1 MFTSRLRRALAAGAL
16 LLAGGSGL
24 LLGLPHAGTP
34 AQAAAIATPAATPA
48 PGCRVQ
54 WGTDSALGPAQ
65 DPDPGFAAHLPN
77 GPDPRFLPGLPAP
90 DPGFTAPFTPT
101 CQ

>member
-1 MFTSRLRRALAAGAL
+1 MFTSRLRRALAVGAM
-16 LLAGGSGL
+16 LLACGTAL
-24 LLGLPHAGTP
+24 LLGLPHSSPT
-34 AQAAAIATPAATPA
+34 AQAAGIATPAVTPT

-54 WGTDSALGPAQ
+54 WGADRVSGPAQ

-77 GPDPRFLPGLPAP
+77 RPDPRFLPGLPAP